1 MKVLLLLIV
10 LLSCSSL
17 FVHSKETCLP
27 ANANGESPPKRL
39 VVIQGKAMI
48 INFPGRDEVPATSET
63 LIFKKAGCESCFV
76 GATVDKDGKYQILVA
91 DGKYEIIVRN
101 PSSPAADWLAPDQK
115 RFIDTDS
122 DSDPTSVVKFDI
134 RIKMP

>member
-1 MKVLLLLIV
+1 MKVVLLLIV

-17 FVHSKETCLP
+17 FVHSEENCLP
-27 ANANGESPPKRL
+27 GNADGESPPKRL
-39 VVIQGKAMI
+39 VVIQGKATI
-48 INFPGRDEVPATSET
+48 TNFPGGEIPATSET

-76 GATVDKDGKYQILVA
+76 GATVDKDGKYKILVA

-101 PSSPAADWLAPDQK
+101 PSSPEIDWLAPDQK
-115 RFIDTDS
+115 RFVDTDS
-122 DSDPTSVVKFDI
+122 ESDPNSVVKFDI